1 VYGPSVDSMG
11 SSGNDGKVIHVQFG
25 APRTRDRRVPAQGD
39 KRPEVGPGAET
50 PGAGGATGKGRRSR
64 GGEATTSGEAP
75 VDVPIEARA
84 GGAVT
89 EPPPAIEPTRDT
101 YTRVEVVKLLG
112 TNASRLRTLEKHG
125 VVVPSVGAGTRRRY
139 TFQDLI
145 ALRAA
150 LSLLGRGIKMRDV
163 VKAIQA
169 LSTAIPSVQK
179 PLTELKVLSD
189 GAQVVVKSSQGTFAP
204 TTGQML
210 LDFDVRTLRDDVV
223 RVLRPAVRQHRAR
236 LAFEVYKRASELD
249 EDPRTMDEA
258 QKLYRQAIELDP
270 LLAIAYTNLGNI
282 LFRKGDEAAAEAL
295 YSKALAIDPKQP
307 EAKYN
312 LGYLM
317 LERHELDVAIR
328 YFQGA
333 IEADPR
339 FADAYF
345 NLAMAYEE
353 LGDKRN
359 ARPLWRTYLE
369 LEPTGTWA
377 DIARQHLG

>member
-1 VYGPSVDSMG
+1 MG
-11 SSGNDGKVIHVQFG
+11 SSSSGTNGDGKIIHVQFG
-25 APRTRDRRVPAQGD
+25 RRRG
-39 KRPEVGPGAET
+39 R
-50 PGAGGATGKGRRSR
+50 AGGKGRARDAAPSAR
-64 GGEATTSGEAP
+64 GKRPTAEVAEVEAP
-75 VDVPIEARA
+75 KPL
-84 GGAVT
+84 
-89 EPPPAIEPTRDT
+89 EPTRDV
-101 YTRVEVVKLLG
+101 YTRLEVMKLLG
-112 TNASRLRTLEKHG
+112 ATAARLRSLEKHA
-125 VVVPSVGAGTRRRY
+125 VVVPSGRRGARRAY

-150 LSLLGRGIKMRDV
+150 MGLIGQGVKLREV
-163 VKAIQA
+163 VRSVQA
-169 LSTAIPSVQK
+169 LRTQLPRVKK
-179 PLTELKVLSD
+179 PLLELKIAGD
-189 GAQVVVKSSQGTFAP
+189 GRKVVVRSTEGAFEPK
-204 TTGQML
+204 TGQMV
-210 LDFDVRTLRDDVV
+210 LDFDVRALREDVV
-223 RVLRPAVRQHRAR
+223 RVLRPAVKQHRAR
-236 LAFEVYKRASELD
+236 AAFEIYRRASELD
-249 EDPRTMDEA
+249 EDPKTLDEA
-258 QKLYRQAIELDP
+258 SRLYRQAIELDP

-282 LFRKGDEAAAEAL
+282 LFRKGDDTSAEAL
-295 YSKALAIDPKQP
+295 YLKALAIDPRQP

-353 LGDKRN
+353 LGDRRN

>member
-1 VYGPSVDSMG
+1 MG
-11 SSGNDGKVIHVQFG
+11 SGTDGKIIHVHFG
-25 APRTRDRRVPAQGD
+25 ARRGRANR
-39 KRPEVGPGAET
+39 KRPRGDAPPT
-50 PGAGGATGKGRRSR
+50 PPSELRPSSVPPRPSPQHDAN
-64 GGEATTSGEAP
+64 SGSIP
-75 VDVPIEARA
+75 PPLDARA
-84 GGAVT
+84 TDGEG
-89 EPPPAIEPTRDT
+89 PQIEPTRDV
-101 YTRVEVVKLLG
+101 YTRAEVEKLTG
-112 TNASRLRTLEKHG
+112 AKATRLRALEKNG
-125 VVVPSVGAGTRRRY
+125 IVVPSARKGQKRAY

-150 LSLLGRGIKMRDV
+150 LGLLAKGVRVKDV
-163 VKAIQA
+163 VRAIGA
-169 LSTAIPSVQK
+169 LKTAIPRVKK
-179 PLTELKVLSD
+179 PLTELKVTGD
-189 GAQVVVKSSQGTFAP
+189 GAKVVVRSSEGTFEP
-204 TTGQML
+204 TTGQMM
-210 LDFDVRTLRDDVV
+210 LDFDVRALRDDVV
-223 RVLRPAVRQHRAR
+223 RVLRPAVKQHRAR
-236 LAFEVYKRASELD
+236 TAFEIYRRASELD
-249 EDPRTMDEA
+249 EDPRTMEEA
-258 QKLYRQAIELDP
+258 AKLYRQAIEIDP

-282 LFRKGDEAAAEAL
+282 LFRKGDETSAEAL
-295 YSKALAIDPKQP
+295 YSKALAIDPRQP

-353 LGDKRN
+353 LGDRRN

-369 LEPTGTWA
+369 LEPSGTWA

>member
-1 VYGPSVDSMG
+1 
-11 SSGNDGKVIHVQFG
+11 
-25 APRTRDRRVPAQGD
+25 
-39 KRPEVGPGAET
+39 
-50 PGAGGATGKGRRSR
+50 
-64 GGEATTSGEAP
+64 
-75 VDVPIEARA
+75 
-84 GGAVT
+84 
-89 EPPPAIEPTRDT
+89 
-101 YTRVEVVKLLG
+101 L
-112 TNASRLRTLEKHG
+112 
-125 VVVPSVGAGTRRRY
+125 
-139 TFQDLI
+139 
-145 ALRAA
+145 
-150 LSLLGRGIKMRDV
+150 
-163 VKAIQA
+163 
-169 LSTAIPSVQK
+169 
-179 PLTELKVLSD
+179 
-189 GAQVVVKSSQGTFAP
+189 
-204 TTGQML
+204 
-210 LDFDVRTLRDDVV
+210 
-223 RVLRPAVRQHRAR
+223 
-236 LAFEVYKRASELD
+236 
-249 EDPRTMDEA
+249 
-258 QKLYRQAIELDP
+258 QAIETDP

-333 IEADPR
+333 IESDPR

-369 LEPTGTWA
+369 LEPSGTWA

>member
-1 VYGPSVDSMG
+1 MTSG
-11 SSGNDGKVIHVQFG
+11 SDGKIIHVQFG
-25 APRTRDRRVPAQGD
+25 VRRG
-39 KRPEVGPGAET
+39 R
-50 PGAGGATGKGRRSR
+50 GAGRRNTRGAVEPRRPVVT
-64 GGEATTSGEAP
+64 EEEAP
-75 VDVPIEARA
+75 A
-84 GGAVT
+84 
-89 EPPPAIEPTRDT
+89 EPTTAVEPMRDV
-101 YTRVEVVKLLG
+101 YTRAEVAKLLG
-112 TNASRLRTLEKHG
+112 ASSPRLRALERNG
-125 VVVPSVGAGTRRRY
+125 VVVPSGRAGSRRAY

-150 LSLLGRGIKMRDV
+150 LGLLSKGVKVRDV
-163 VKAIQA
+163 VRAIGA
-169 LSTAIPSVQK
+169 LRTAIPAVKK
-179 PLTELKVLSD
+179 PLTELKVSSD
-189 GAQVVVKSSQGTFAP
+189 GAKIVVRSSEGSFEP
-204 TTGQML
+204 TTGQMVI
-210 LDFDVRTLRDDVV
+210 DFDVRSLREDVV
-223 RVLRPAVRQHRAR
+223 RVLRPAVKQHRAR
-236 LAFEVYKRASELD
+236 AAFEMYRRASELD
-249 EDPRTMDEA
+249 EDPRTMEEA
-258 QKLYRQAIELDP
+258 AKLYRQAIDTDP

-282 LFRKGDEAAAEAL
+282 LFRKGDESAAEQL
-295 YSKALAIDPKQP
+295 YAKALAIDSRQP

-353 LGDKRN
+353 LGDRRN

-369 LEPTGTWA
+369 LEPSGTWA

>member
-1 VYGPSVDSMG
+1 MG
-11 SSGNDGKVIHVQFG
+11 SGTDGKIIHVHFG
-25 APRTRDRRVPAQGD
+25 GRRGRSNGRKRTRDA
-39 KRPEVGPGAET
+39 
-50 PGAGGATGKGRRSR
+50 
-64 GGEATTSGEAP
+64 GEASRPVAPIAP
-75 VDVPIEARA
+75 VAPVAPPVVPPILPVLPPASSSGAPGEVLPLL
-84 GGAVT
+84 GAVQ
-89 EPPPAIEPTRDT
+89 IEPTQDV
-101 YTRVEVVKLLG
+101 YTRAEVEKPLG
-112 TNASRLRTLEKHG
+112 PMGATATRLRSLEKNG
-125 VVVPSVGAGTRRRY
+125 VVVPSLRQGARRAY

-150 LSLLGRGIKMRDV
+150 LGLLKKGVKVKDV
-163 VKAIQA
+163 ARAVAALKASIPRVK
-169 LSTAIPSVQK
+169 K
-179 PLTELKVLSD
+179 PLIELKVTTD
-189 GAQVVVKSSQGTFAP
+189 GNKVLVKSSEGTFEP
-204 TTGQML
+204 TTGQMT
-210 LDFDVRTLRDDVV
+210 LDFDVRSLREDVV
-223 RVLRPAVRQHRAR
+223 RVLRPAVKQHRAR
-236 LAFEVYKRASELD
+236 AAFEIYKKASELD
-249 EDPRTMDEA
+249 EDPRTMDQA
-258 QKLYRQAIELDP
+258 ATLYRQAIEVDP

-282 LFRKGDEAAAEAL
+282 LFRKGDELAAEQL

-353 LGDKRN
+353 LGDRRN

-369 LEPTGTWA
+369 LEPSGTWA

>member
-1 VYGPSVDSMG
+1 MG
-11 SSGNDGKVIHVQFG
+11 SGSDGKIIHVHFG
-25 APRTRDRRVPAQGD
+25 A
-39 KRPEVGPGAET
+39 KRAR
-50 PGAGGATGKGRRSR
+50 GATEQGRRR
-64 GGEATTSGEAP
+64 I
-75 VDVPIEARA
+75 DKD
-84 GGAVT
+84 GAHSQPPPS
-89 EPPPAIEPTRDT
+89 EPPPPEPAIEPTRDV
-101 YTRVEVVKLLG
+101 YTRAEVEKLTG
-112 TNASRLRTLEKHG
+112 ASTGRLRALERNG
-125 VVVPSVGAGTRRRY
+125 VVVPSGRRGARRAY

-150 LSLLGRGIKMRDV
+150 LGLLAKGVKVRDV
-163 VKAIQA
+163 VRAVSA
-169 LSTAIPSVQK
+169 LKTAIPRVKK
-179 PLTELKVLSD
+179 PLTELNVTSD
-189 GAQVVVKSSQGTFAP
+189 GGKIVVRSSEGTFLPA
-204 TTGQML
+204 TGQMMI
-210 LDFDVRTLRDDVV
+210 DFDVRALREDVV
-223 RVLRPAVRQHRAR
+223 RVLRPAVKQHRAR
-236 LAFEVYKRASELD
+236 TAFEIYKRASELD

-258 QKLYRQAIELDP
+258 ATLYREAIETDP

-295 YSKALAIDPKQP
+295 YSKALAIDPRQP

-353 LGDKRN
+353 LGDRRN

-369 LEPTGTWA
+369 LEPSGTWA

>member
-1 VYGPSVDSMG
+1 
-11 SSGNDGKVIHVQFG
+11 
-25 APRTRDRRVPAQGD
+25 
-39 KRPEVGPGAET
+39 
-50 PGAGGATGKGRRSR
+50 
-64 GGEATTSGEAP
+64 
-75 VDVPIEARA
+75 
-84 GGAVT
+84 
-89 EPPPAIEPTRDT
+89 
-101 YTRVEVVKLLG
+101 
-112 TNASRLRTLEKHG
+112 
-125 VVVPSVGAGTRRRY
+125 VVVPSVRRGTRRAY

-150 LSLLGRGIKMRDV
+150 LGLLKRGVKLRDV
-163 VKAIQA
+163 VKAVDA
-169 LSTAIPSVQK
+169 LRTNLPRVRK
-179 PLTELKVLSD
+179 PLLELKVVSD
-189 GAQVVVKSSQGTFAP
+189 GAKVVVKSSQGAFEP
-204 TTGQML
+204 TTGQMV
-210 LDFDVRTLRDDVV
+210 LDFDVRALREDVV
-223 RVLRPAVRQHRAR
+223 RVLRPAVKQHRAR
-236 LAFEVYKRASELD
+236 VAFELYKKASELD
-249 EDPRTMDEA
+249 EDPRTMDDA
-258 QKLYRQAIELDP
+258 AKLYKQAIETDP

-317 LERHELDVAIR
+317 LERHELDVAIK

-345 NLAMAYEE
+345 NLAMAFEE
-353 LGDKRN
+353 LGDKKS

-369 LEPTGTWA
+369 LEPSGTWA

>member
-1 VYGPSVDSMG
+1 MASGSDGKIIHVHFGSGSRKNPARSRNERKRARDPEGRAAAQPSVDGG
-11 SSGNDGKVIHVQFG
+11 SN
-25 APRTRDRRVPAQGD
+25 
-39 KRPEVGPGAET
+39 
-50 PGAGGATGKGRRSR
+50 
-64 GGEATTSGEAP
+64 
-75 VDVPIEARA
+75 
-84 GGAVT
+84 GAV
-89 EPPPAIEPTRDT
+89 EPTRDV
-101 YTRVEVVKLLG
+101 YTRSEVEKLTG
-112 TNASRLRTLEKHG
+112 ATTARLRALERNG
-125 VVVPSVGAGTRRRY
+125 VVVPSVRRGTKRAY

-150 LSLLGRGIKMRDV
+150 LGLLGKGVKVRDV
-163 VKAIQA
+163 VKAIGA
-169 LSTAIPSVQK
+169 LRTALPKVKK
-179 PLTELKVLSD
+179 PLTELKVTSD
-189 GAQVVVKSSQGTFAP
+189 GAKVVVRTNEGAFEPAS
-204 TTGQML
+204 GQMV
-210 LDFDVRTLRDDVV
+210 LDFDVQQLREDVV
-223 RVLRPAVRQHRAR
+223 RVLRPAVKQHRQRA
-236 LAFEVYKRASELD
+236 AFEIYKRASELD

-258 QKLYRQAIELDP
+258 ARLYKQAIDTDP

-282 LFRKGDEAAAEAL
+282 LFRKGDETAAEAL

-333 IEADPR
+333 IESDPR

-353 LGDKRN
+353 LGDRRN

>member
-1 VYGPSVDSMG
+1 M
-11 SSGNDGKVIHVQFG
+11 VI
-25 APRTRDRRVPAQGD
+25 
-39 KRPEVGPGAET
+39 
-50 PGAGGATGKGRRSR
+50 
-64 GGEATTSGEAP
+64 
-75 VDVPIEARA
+75 
-84 GGAVT
+84 
-89 EPPPAIEPTRDT
+89 
-101 YTRVEVVKLLG
+101 
-112 TNASRLRTLEKHG
+112 
-125 VVVPSVGAGTRRRY
+125 
-139 TFQDLI
+139 
-145 ALRAA
+145 
-150 LSLLGRGIKMRDV
+150 
-163 VKAIQA
+163 
-169 LSTAIPSVQK
+169 
-179 PLTELKVLSD
+179 
-189 GAQVVVKSSQGTFAP
+189 
-204 TTGQML
+204 
-210 LDFDVRTLRDDVV
+210 DFDVKQLREDVV
-223 RVLRPAVRQHRAR
+223 RVLRPAVKQHRAR
-236 LAFEVYKRASELD
+236 LAFEMYKRASELD
-249 EDPRTMDEA
+249 EDPRTMEEA
-258 QKLYRQAIELDP
+258 QKLYKQAIETDP

-333 IEADPR
+333 IESDPR

-369 LEPTGTWA
+369 LEPSGTWA

>member
-1 VYGPSVDSMG
+1 MG

-25 APRTRDRRVPAQGD
+25 ATRTRDRRVPGSGG
-39 KRPEVGPGAET
+39 KSGAEK
-50 PGAGGATGKGRRSR
+50 PGSTDKTGRRKR
-64 GGEATTSGEAP
+64 TDDAHVTEGAAL
-75 VDVPIEARA
+75 EARA
-84 GGAVT
+84 GGSVT
-89 EPPPAIEPTRDT
+89 EPPPSIEPTRDT

-125 VVVPSVGAGTRRRY
+125 VVVPSVGTGARRRY

-210 LDFDVRTLRDDVV
+210 LDFDVHTLRDDVV

-317 LERHELDVAIR
+317 LERHELDIAIR

>member
-1 VYGPSVDSMG
+1 MA
-11 SSGNDGKVIHVQFG
+11 SGTDGKIIHVHFG
-25 APRTRDRRVPAQGD
+25 AGRAGQRSKGPTRQERRRAKGDVP
-39 KRPEVGPGAET
+39 P
-50 PGAGGATGKGRRSR
+50 
-64 GGEATTSGEAP
+64 AP
-75 VDVPIEARA
+75 VA
-84 GGAVT
+84 
-89 EPPPAIEPTRDT
+89 EPAAESAPPQVEPTRDV
-101 YTRVEVVKLLG
+101 YTRAEVEKLTG
-112 TNASRLRTLEKHG
+112 ASASRLRALERNG
-125 VVVPSVGAGTRRRY
+125 VVVPSVRRGARRAY

-150 LSLLGRGIKMRDV
+150 LGLLGRGVKVRDV
-163 VKAIQA
+163 VRAVAA
-169 LSTAIPSVQK
+169 LRTALPRIKK
-179 PLTELKVLSD
+179 PLTELKVTGD
-189 GAQVVVKSSQGTFAP
+189 GSRVIVRSSEGTFEP
-204 TTGQML
+204 TTGQMT
-210 LDFDVRTLRDDVV
+210 LDFDVKQLRDDVV
-223 RVLRPAVRQHRAR
+223 RVLRPAVKQHRQRA
-236 LAFEVYKRASELD
+236 AFEIYKRASELD

-258 QKLYRQAIELDP
+258 ARLYRQAIDTDP

-282 LFRKGDEAAAEAL
+282 LFRKGDEVAAEAL
-295 YSKALAIDPKQP
+295 YSKALALDARQP

-317 LERHELDVAIR
+317 LERHELDLAIR

-353 LGDKRN
+353 LGDRRN

>member
-1 VYGPSVDSMG
+1 MYGPSVDSMG

-25 APRTRDRRVPAQGD
+25 ATRTRDRRVPGSGG
-39 KRPEVGPGAET
+39 KSGAEK
-50 PGAGGATGKGRRSR
+50 PGSTDKTGRRKR
-64 GGEATTSGEAP
+64 TDDAHVTEGAAL
-75 VDVPIEARA
+75 EARA
-84 GGAVT
+84 GGSVT
-89 EPPPAIEPTRDT
+89 EPPPSIEPTRDT

-125 VVVPSVGAGTRRRY
+125 VVVPSVGTGARRRY

-317 LERHELDVAIR
+317 LERHELDIAIR

>member
-1 VYGPSVDSMG
+1 MG
-11 SSGNDGKVIHVQFG
+11 SGTDGKIIHVHFG
-25 APRTRDRRVPAQGD
+25 GKRARGATDPGRRRRVEKEGPQAQ
-39 KRPEVGPGAET
+39 T
-50 PGAGGATGKGRRSR
+50 PS
-64 GGEATTSGEAP
+64 
-75 VDVPIEARA
+75 
-84 GGAVT
+84 
-89 EPPPAIEPTRDT
+89 EPPPTAAIEPTRDV
-101 YTRVEVVKLLG
+101 YTRAEVEKLTG
-112 TNASRLRTLEKHG
+112 ASNGKLRALERNG
-125 VVVPSVGAGTRRRY
+125 VVVPSGKRGSRRAY

-150 LSLLGRGIKMRDV
+150 LGLLAKGVKVRDV
-163 VKAIQA
+163 VRAVSA
-169 LSTAIPSVQK
+169 LKTAIPRVKK
-179 PLTELKVLSD
+179 PLTELNVTSD
-189 GAQVVVKSSQGTFAP
+189 GGKIVVRSAEGTFLPA
-204 TTGQML
+204 TGQMMI
-210 LDFDVRTLRDDVV
+210 DFDVRALREDVV
-223 RVLRPAVRQHRAR
+223 RVLRPAVKQHRAR
-236 LAFEVYKRASELD
+236 TAFEIYKRASELD
-249 EDPRTMDEA
+249 EDPRTMDDA
-258 QKLYRQAIELDP
+258 AKLYREAIETDP

-295 YSKALAIDPKQP
+295 YSKALAIDPRQP

-353 LGDKRN
+353 LGDRRN

-369 LEPTGTWA
+369 LEPSGTWA